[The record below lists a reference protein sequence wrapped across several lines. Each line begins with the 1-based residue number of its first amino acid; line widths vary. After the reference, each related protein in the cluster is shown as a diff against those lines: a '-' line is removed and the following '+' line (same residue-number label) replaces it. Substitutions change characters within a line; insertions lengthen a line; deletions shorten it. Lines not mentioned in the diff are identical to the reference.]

1 MQFQTQVYGDYRFIH
16 QMGEEKLG
24 SEKWIICMYLT
35 QQFYN
40 FEFSTEDITSV
51 LRFYFHWLVNT
62 FTNDTEQAFKIKP
75 INITSQ
81 DHP

>member
-1 MQFQTQVYGDYRFIH
+1 
-16 QMGEEKLG
+16 
-24 SEKWIICMYLT
+24 MYLT

-40 FEFSTEDITSV
+40 FESSTEDITSV
-51 LRFYFHWLVNT
+51 LRFYFDWLVNT
-62 FTNDTEQAFKIKP
+62 FTIDTQQAFKIKP